1 MHSIKKSHIRAT
13 RLAITIRELSNE
25 FKNELGEGI
34 EKLALTYQ
42 GVSVG
47 CIEGVADLVAFK
59 PKIETGKGC
68 RFNEIINCG
77 VIARCSLLN
86 NIEFKEVKEIAVS
99 ARGATFCVNSEF
111 MVKMKKNV
119 MDRIGLNLVLIREKL
134 SVAEFGEETSDD
146 GQMNVCVQKCFIG
159 VKQINGNFLFE
170 VGRKIAEWTIEPS
183 VKVKKGFIL

>member
-1 MHSIKKSHIRAT
+1 
-13 RLAITIRELSNE
+13 
-25 FKNELGEGI
+25 
-34 EKLALTYQ
+34 
-42 GVSVG
+42 
-47 CIEGVADLVAFK
+47 
-59 PKIETGKGC
+59 
-68 RFNEIINCG
+68 
-77 VIARCSLLN
+77 
-86 NIEFKEVKEIAVS
+86 
-99 ARGATFCVNSEF
+99 
-111 MVKMKKNV
+111 MKKNV